1 MAVGLLVEGLPDIDV
16 LQYFAERIA
25 PGIAIKPRALGSK
38 PDLIEGCGTAAKIFL
53 ETGCT
58 RVIIAWDLHP
68 YSRRRTKQRKRDK
81 KQRKSRRLNCKVDCE
96 KVTDSLQ
103 TAGADLSKVHLVCI
117 DAMLETWLLMD
128 HRGLRDF
135 LLSRGGLR
143 EPVKPV
149 PKLRQNQHPKDL
161 MKKLFREKSR
171 SGLQYNDV
179 DDAIKIAR
187 KIPVEDDDLKRL
199 KRLDSFSRFAS
210 ILALTNK

>member
-1 MAVGLLVEGLPDIDV
+1 
-16 LQYFAERIA
+16 
-25 PGIAIKPRALGSK
+25 
-38 PDLIEGCGTAAKIFL
+38 
-53 ETGCT
+53 
-58 RVIIAWDLHP
+58 
-68 YSRRRTKQRKRDK
+68 
-81 KQRKSRRLNCKVDCE
+81 
-96 KVTDSLQ
+96 
-103 TAGADLSKVHLVCI
+103 
-117 DAMLETWLLMD
+117 MLETWLLMD